1 MKEFTD
7 VQLQIKKIRAEIAG
21 DLNIGEQI
29 VKPVVD
35 EDDLSLK
42 KLDEYQSQLQELQR
56 ERFLL
61 ELICLSF
68 FFFFEILI

>member
-7 VQLQIKKIRAEIAG
+7 VQLQINKIRAEIAG

-56 ERFLL
+56 EKVSVGTYLFIL
-61 ELICLSF
+61 F
-68 FFFFEILI
+68 FFFLRF

>member
-1 MKEFTD
+1 MKEFSD

-42 KLDEYQSQLQELQR
+42 KLDEYQLQLQELQR
-56 ERFLL
+56 EKVSVGTYLFIL
-61 ELICLSF
+61 F
-68 FFFFEILI
+68 FFLRF